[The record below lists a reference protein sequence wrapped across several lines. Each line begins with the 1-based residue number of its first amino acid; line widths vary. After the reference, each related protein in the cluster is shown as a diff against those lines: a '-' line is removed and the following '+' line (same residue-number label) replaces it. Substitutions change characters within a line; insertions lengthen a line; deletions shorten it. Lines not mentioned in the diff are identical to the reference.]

1 MLTGLRRNSSELEA
15 VLVDWETDFAHEL
28 DGPGA
33 QRPIGI
39 DPVDEEH
46 DLDEPEAP
54 SHALALD
61 REIAHVRRWDVH
73 RESLVGLRDLQRPL
87 QELHRE
93 ICSPRR
99 AGGWAVMRITRTG
112 GSVRQ

>member
-54 SHALALD
+54 SNALALNG
-61 REIAHVRRWDVH
+61 EVAHIGRGVSRSQRFVR
-73 RESLVGLRDLQRPL
+73 LCDL
-87 QELHRE
+87 
-93 ICSPRR
+93 
-99 AGGWAVMRITRTG
+99 
-112 GSVRQ
+112 